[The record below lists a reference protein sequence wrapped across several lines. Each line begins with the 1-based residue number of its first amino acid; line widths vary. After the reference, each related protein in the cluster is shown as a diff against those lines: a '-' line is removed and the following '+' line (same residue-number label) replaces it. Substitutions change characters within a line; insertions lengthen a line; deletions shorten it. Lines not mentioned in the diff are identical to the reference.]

1 MKRGLKQCTCAHFKC
16 RHILHN
22 YADKNNRKADRIV
35 RFLLKFLFLFRSVTR
50 NFKIR
55 RV

>member
-35 RFLLKFLFLFRSVTR
+35 LKVFAEVFIFVSECYKK
-50 NFKIR
+50 F
-55 RV
+55 